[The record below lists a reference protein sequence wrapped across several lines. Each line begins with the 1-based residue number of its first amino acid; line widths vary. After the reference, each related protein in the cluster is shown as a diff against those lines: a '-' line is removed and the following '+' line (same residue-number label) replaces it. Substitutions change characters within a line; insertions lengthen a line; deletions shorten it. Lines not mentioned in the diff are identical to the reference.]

1 MPRPV
6 PAAAGAPHAR
16 TLHAPVLQDHPHPAD
31 ITRIRT
37 VRAGGTVY

>member
-6 PAAAGAPHAR
+6 PAAAGAPHA
-16 TLHAPVLQDHPHPAD
+16 LVLQDHPHPAD